1 MLLREAEAAFGEEG
15 GEVLLMTQGGDG
27 ERDGERPRV
36 GLLFGLCRGEK
47 AWSIRPLR
55 SWNICFC
62 KSKVKRCSLS
72 SAQRRL
78 WAGRGCTVPLTP
90 GSESGGRALEH
101 GWFASAVLMIDNLVL
116 ACKFLPQLGHLLC
129 ENTLCTGPI
138 HTGETSF
145 VFFCTR
151 SSASCLKRSTFLLP
165 MAFSF

>member
-15 GEVLLMTQGGDG
+15 GEALLKTQGGDG

-72 SAQRRL
+72 NAQRGRYVYGQAEAALHCASPLGESRGTEDRL
-78 WAGRGCTVPLTP
+78 
-90 GSESGGRALEH
+90 
-101 GWFASAVLMIDNLVL
+101 
-116 ACKFLPQLGHLLC
+116 QL
-129 ENTLCTGPI
+129 
-138 HTGETSF
+138 
-145 VFFCTR
+145 
-151 SSASCLKRSTFLLP
+151 
-165 MAFSF
+165 

>member
-72 SAQRRL
+72 SAQRRRL
-78 WAGRGCTVPLTP
+78 WAGGVALCLSP
-90 GSESGGRALEH
+90 GSKPGARALEH
-101 GWFASAVLMIDNLVL
+101 E
-116 ACKFLPQLGHLLC
+116 PEPLLC
-129 ENTLCTGPI
+129 
-138 HTGETSF
+138 S
-145 VFFCTR
+145 
-151 SSASCLKRSTFLLP
+151 
-165 MAFSF
+165 